1 MADSPSSINSRV
13 DVDCPKLTPS
23 LYRFRLRSTLV
34 LPFLVEIIATVGLV
48 GWLSFRSGQEAVRDL
63 ATQLRNEVGAR
74 VSDRVQSYVSM
85 PPLVNQ
91 VNVNAMDLGMISF
104 KDSQSM
110 TAATPYFWRQ
120 VLTYPNIGFVG
131 FANRDGQYLR
141 VGWINRLSQS
151 EKPQIAQQ
159 LIPGGGS
166 LNYYNIDSSGR
177 PTQLAKSQPNYDVR
191 QRPFYQVVV
200 KKGKA
205 SWSEIF
211 INFANPTLQINAS
224 TPYYDRNGNLLGI
237 LTSQMGLGQI
247 RDFLQTIKIGKTGQV
262 FIVEPNGKLVAT
274 SLRDQPLWLERSP
287 QKLERVRAI
296 DSSNPL
302 LKSSLSFLY
311 ETFGDLTHIDRT
323 HQLEFML
330 EGQRQ
335 FLQAVPLK
343 DRYGLNWLIVI
354 AVPESDFMAQI
365 DRNIRNT
372 LILCLAALLATIFI
386 GILTARWIVQPIRHI
401 GFAAGEIARGDRA
414 RRASGSA
421 IIEIDRLAES
431 FNSMAAQL
439 QQSFEELEQR
449 VDKRTAELRKEK
461 ERSELLLLNILP
473 GKIAD
478 QLKDSNQSP
487 AEHFE
492 EATILFADIVGFTT
506 LATRLSP
513 LELINCLN
521 QVFSHFDRL
530 AEQYNLEKIKTIGDA
545 YMAVGG
551 VPIAKPDHAES
562 VADMALDM
570 QRTIAHWPTQA
581 GETLQI
587 RIGINTGP
595 VIAGVIGTKK
605 FIYDLW
611 GDAVNIASRMESH
624 GEPNRIQ
631 VTDATYEKLKDR
643 YQFEPRGTVAVKGRG
658 EMMTYWLLGKHDDN
672 NQVK

>member
-1 MADSPSSINSRV
+1 
-13 DVDCPKLTPS
+13 
-23 LYRFRLRSTLV
+23 
-34 LPFLVEIIATVGLV
+34 
-48 GWLSFRSGQEAVRDL
+48 
-63 ATQLRNEVGAR
+63 
-74 VSDRVQSYVSM
+74 
-85 PPLVNQ
+85 
-91 VNVNAMDLGMISF
+91 
-104 KDSQSM
+104 
-110 TAATPYFWRQ
+110 
-120 VLTYPNIGFVG
+120 
-131 FANRDGQYLR
+131 
-141 VGWINRLSQS
+141 
-151 EKPQIAQQ
+151 
-159 LIPGGGS
+159 
-166 LNYYNIDSSGR
+166 
-177 PTQLAKSQPNYDVR
+177 
-191 QRPFYQVVV
+191 
-200 KKGKA
+200 
-205 SWSEIF
+205 
-211 INFANPTLQINAS
+211 
-224 TPYYDRNGNLLGI
+224 
-237 LTSQMGLGQI
+237 MGLGQI
-247 RDFLQTIKIGKTGQV
+247 RDFLQTIKIGHTGQV
-262 FIVEPNGKLVAT
+262 FIVEPTGELVAT
-274 SLRDQPLWLERSP
+274 SLRDQPLWIERSP
-287 QKLERVRAI
+287 KKLERVRAI

-311 ETFGDLTHIDRT
+311 ESFGDLTNIDRT

-330 EGQRQ
+330 DGQRQ

-343 DRYGLNWLIVI
+343 DSYGLNWLIVI

-365 DRNIRNT
+365 DKNIRNT
-372 LILCLAALLATIFI
+372 LVLCLIALLATIFI
-386 GILTARWIVQPIRHI
+386 GILTARWIVQPIRNI
-401 GFAAGEIARGDRA
+401 GYAAGEIARGDRA

-421 IIEIDRLAES
+421 IIEIDRLADS

-473 GKIAD
+473 SKIAD
-478 QLKDSNQSP
+478 QLKYSNQSP

-551 VPIAKPDHAES
+551 VPIAKPDHAEA
-562 VADMALDM
+562 VADMALDI
-570 QRTIAHWPTQA
+570 QRTIAHWSTQA

-643 YQFEPRGTVAVKGRG
+643 YIFEPRGTVAVKGRG
-658 EMMTYWLLGKHDDN
+658 EMMTYWLLGKLED
-672 NQVK
+672 KS

>member
-1 MADSPSSINSRV
+1 MADSPLHLNSRLKV
-13 DVDCPKLTPS
+13 NCQKLTPS
-23 LYRFRLRSTLV
+23 FYRFRLRSTLV
-34 LPFLVEIIATVGLV
+34 LPFLIEIIATVGLV

-74 VSDRVQSYVSM
+74 VSDRVKSYVSM
-85 PPLVNQ
+85 PHLVNQ
-91 VNVNAMDLGMISF
+91 VNVNAMDLGLISF
-104 KDSQSM
+104 KNPQSM

-131 FANRDGQYLR
+131 FANRDAQYLR
-141 VGWINRLSQS
+141 VGWINRLSPS
-151 EKPQIAQQ
+151 EKPQIAKQ
-159 LIPGGGS
+159 LIPGGGN
-166 LNYYNIDSSGR
+166 LNYYDIDQAGR
-177 PTQLAKSQPNYDVR
+177 PIRLAKSQPNYDVR
-191 QRPFYQVVV
+191 QRPFYQVILE
-200 KKGKA
+200 KGKA

-224 TPYYDRNGNLLGI
+224 TPYYDRNGQLLGI

-247 RDFLQTIKIGKTGQV
+247 RDFLQTIKIGNTGQV
-262 FIVEPNGKLVAT
+262 FIVEPTGELVAT
-274 SLRDQPLWLERSP
+274 SLRDQPLWIERSP
-287 QKLERVRAI
+287 KKLERVRAI
-296 DSSNPL
+296 NSSNPL

-311 ETFGDLTHIDRT
+311 ESFGDLTNIDRT

-330 EGQRQ
+330 DGQRQ

-343 DRYGLNWLIVI
+343 DSYGLNWLIVI

-365 DRNIRNT
+365 DKNIRNT
-372 LILCLAALLATIFI
+372 LILCLIALLVTIFI
-386 GILTARWIVQPIRHI
+386 GILTARWIVQPIRNI
-401 GFAAGEIARGDRA
+401 GYAAGEIARGDRA

-421 IIEIDRLAES
+421 FIEIDRLADS

-473 GKIAD
+473 SKIAD
-478 QLKDSNQSP
+478 QLKYSNQSP

-551 VPIAKPDHAES
+551 VPIAKPDHAEA
-562 VADMALDM
+562 VADMALDI
-570 QRTIAHWPTQA
+570 QRTIAHWSTQA

-643 YQFEPRGTVAVKGRG
+643 YIFEPRGTVAVKGRG
-658 EMMTYWLLGKHDDN
+658 EMMTYWLLGKLDD
-672 NQVK
+672 